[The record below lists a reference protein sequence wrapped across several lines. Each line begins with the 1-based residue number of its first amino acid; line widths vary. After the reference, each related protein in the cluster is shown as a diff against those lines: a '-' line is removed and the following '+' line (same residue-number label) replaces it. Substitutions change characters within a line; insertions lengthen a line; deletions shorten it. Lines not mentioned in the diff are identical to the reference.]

1 MYDMTS
7 SFFLPHCKGQPTA
20 DAAVIANAATTRRL
34 CHHPS
39 EAQHSA
45 VVVVIVPSIALTV
58 VRPVA
63 ATVARVAIVITMMMR
78 SRSDAIVSPARGH
91 HCRGVPARPNAANCP
106 GKSECSCHVG
116 RRPR

>member
-1 MYDMTS
+1 MRLL
-7 SFFLPHCKGQPTA
+7 FFLPHCKGQPTA

-34 CHHPS
+34 CHHPL
-39 EAQHSA
+39 EAWRGA
-45 VVVVIVPSIALTV
+45 VVVVIVPSIALTI

-78 SRSDAIVSPARGH
+78 SRSDAIVSPARGRH
-91 HCRGVPARPNAANCP
+91 RRGIPARPNAADRP
-106 GKSECSCHVG
+106 GDSERSCHVG